1 MRWEQSIFTFSPFSV
16 QFKVTLSSVAVRPVS
31 FPSLLEWYFGDPP
44 TSFLMLYYLH
54 YLPCLG
60 GAFTPSTSRFPSP
73 MDAWSPLTPFF
84 FFNCALLQLLFH
96 NRHHPCPSLTPSFP
110 APPSPAVS
118 LCLSLSLSRVYRRL
132 MSGKVTLC
140 VISAFHGSP
149 LSLQRV
155 IISFRVKGSICYKR
169 TRASGIEGARVGG

>member
-1 MRWEQSIFTFSPFSV
+1 MWLTAYCPHASSLTNASEWRRIDPRFDPSLPVSHICPFFHPSLLLFHADLRSAPLSLTSFSFGSLHTSATPPSNHWCHSQNSQSKCKWSLWKLRWEQSIFTFSPFSV

-84 FFNCALLQLLFH
+84 F
-96 NRHHPCPSLTPSFP
+96 
-110 APPSPAVS
+110 
-118 LCLSLSLSRVYRRL
+118 
-132 MSGKVTLC
+132 
-140 VISAFHGSP
+140 
-149 LSLQRV
+149 
-155 IISFRVKGSICYKR
+155 
-169 TRASGIEGARVGG
+169 